1 MSNHVMKFLSFIWSW
16 GERKNKRE
24 KKKKRKKEVMKE
36 KKKNKK
42 NSYRV
47 KYTET
52 CEEGFTFDFIVSVKK
67 CEDSRVSAQLK

>member
-1 MSNHVMKFLSFIWSW
+1 
-16 GERKNKRE
+16 
-24 KKKKRKKEVMKE
+24 MKE